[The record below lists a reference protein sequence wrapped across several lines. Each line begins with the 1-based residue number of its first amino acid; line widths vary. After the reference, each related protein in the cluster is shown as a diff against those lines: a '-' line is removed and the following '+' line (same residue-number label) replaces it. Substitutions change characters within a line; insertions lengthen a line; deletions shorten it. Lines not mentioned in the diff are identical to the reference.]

1 MNGYDRRSIVMPS
14 LDNTPFSLR
23 FFFFLVLLVPATVAS
38 AQHADAEY
46 SPSETAKVS
55 FGPSV
60 AIAIGVFSTML
71 SLTVILLVYVKCRR
85 SMPSES
91 IIPAPTRQ
99 TRHQLSGIDRT
110 VVESLPFF
118 RFASLRGVRDG
129 LECAVCI
136 SKFDGDE
143 VLRLLPKCKHAFH
156 IDCVDRWL
164 EAHSS
169 CPLCR
174 CKVTSVDVGRFAY
187 STSSRF
193 LFASGR
199 DETAGR
205 ELELFVERERNH
217 DAEHRGSSRF
227 GIGSSLRNMDR
238 STKEKEKL
246 PILEEATGGD
256 QFLHKFK
263 HKIVVSD
270 NVFKGRWS
278 ALNSSDLASLNSD
291 MLSITSSER
300 FAHLDLN
307 AQTTGEEKIF
317 VDGKETTE
325 DKSLLEAKVNQIG
338 ALTSAAN
345 PNVPSPSNDNGNL
358 ISPASRAS
366 ISSANRSMSDTTN
379 LSRSRQERDPG
390 NITTSRDEDEKL
402 RRLWLPIARRTV
414 QCFAGRRDRRLRT
427 AAEISNV

>member
-1 MNGYDRRSIVMPS
+1 MPS
-14 LDNTPFSLR
+14 LENTPFSLR
-23 FFFFLVLLVPATVAS
+23 FFFFLVLLSPATVAS
-38 AQHADAEY
+38 AQHAYAEY

-60 AIAIGVFSTML
+60 AIAIGVFSAML
-71 SLTVILLVYVKCRR
+71 SLTVLLLVYVKCRR

-136 SKFDGDE
+136 SKFNGDE

-164 EAHSS
+164 EVHSS

-174 CKVTSVDVGRFAY
+174 CKVVAGDVARFAY

-193 LFASGR
+193 LFPSGR
-199 DETAGR
+199 HETSGR
-205 ELELFVERERNH
+205 ELELFVEREPNH
-217 DAEHRGSSRF
+217 DAGHRGSSRF
-227 GIGSSLRNMDR
+227 GIGSSFRKMDR
-238 STKEKEKL
+238 RTKEKEKV

-256 QFLHKFK
+256 QFLRKFK
-263 HKIVVSD
+263 HRIVVSD

-278 ALNSSDLASLNSD
+278 ALNSSDLASLNSE

-300 FAHLDLN
+300 FALLGLN
-307 AQTTGEEKIF
+307 VQTTGEEKIF

-325 DKSLLEAKVNQIG
+325 EKSLLEAKVNQIG
-338 ALTSAAN
+338 APTSATN
-345 PNVPSPSNDNGNL
+345 PNIPSPSNDNGNL
-358 ISPASRAS
+358 ISPASKAS
-366 ISSANRSMSDTTN
+366 ISSMSDITN

-390 NITTSRDEDEKL
+390 NSTTSRDEDEKL

-414 QCFAGRRDRRLRT
+414 QCFAGRRDSRPST
-427 AAEISNV
+427 AIENSNV

>member
-1 MNGYDRRSIVMPS
+1 MPS

-23 FFFFLVLLVPATVAS
+23 FVFFLVLLVPATVAS

-46 SPSETAKVS
+46 LPSETAKVS

-60 AIAIGVFSTML
+60 AIAIGVFATML
-71 SLTVILLVYVKCRR
+71 SLTVLLLVYVKCRW

-164 EAHSS
+164 EGHSS

-174 CKVTSVDVGRFAY
+174 CKVTAVDVARFAY

-199 DETAGR
+199 HETSGR

-227 GIGSSLRNMDR
+227 GIGSTFGNMDR

-263 HKIVVSD
+263 HRIVVSD

-278 ALNSSDLASLNSD
+278 ALNSSDLASLTSD
-291 MLSITSSER
+291 LLSITLNER
-300 FAHLDLN
+300 FALLGLN
-307 AQTTGEEKIF
+307 EQTTGEEKIF

-325 DKSLLEAKVNQIG
+325 EKSLLEAKVNQIG
-338 ALTSAAN
+338 ALTSATN
-345 PNVPSPSNDNGNL
+345 PNIPSPSNDNGNL

-366 ISSANRSMSDTTN
+366 ISSANRSMSDITN

-390 NITTSRDEDEKL
+390 NSTSSRDEDEKL

-414 QCFAGRRDRRLRT
+414 QCFAGRSDRRLST
-427 AAEISNV
+427 ATEISNV